1 MMNLTN
7 KADDDA
13 ERMVD
18 TLKSD
23 WNENSSFSKEIHR
36 IIIRCLTF
44 KTVLHNKHDYFYA
57 PVAPGG

>member
-23 WNENSSFSKEIHR
+23 WNENSFFSKEIHR
-36 IIIRCLTF
+36 IISYLTF
-44 KTVLHNKHDYFYA
+44 KIVLHNKHDNFYA